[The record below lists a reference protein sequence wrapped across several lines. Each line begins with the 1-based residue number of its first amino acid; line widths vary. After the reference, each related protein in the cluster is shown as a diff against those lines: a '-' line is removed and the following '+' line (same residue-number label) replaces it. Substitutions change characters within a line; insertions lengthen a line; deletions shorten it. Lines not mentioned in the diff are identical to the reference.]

1 MVTYMPEGGGTAADD
16 LEGQIAAW
24 RQYVSRRGAISAL
37 DVNELEDHLRDQ
49 VADLER
55 TGLSPD
61 EAFLVA
67 VKRMGSLDEV
77 SREFAR
83 EHSERLWRQLV
94 LDSAPGDRAEA
105 ASARRDLGV
114 VLGLAVAAALAIKL
128 PALLGMDIDDD
139 PGFYALNLSLFVL
152 PFLAAYFAWKRR
164 MGWSAGLRLVAPPF
178 VVAAIVA
185 NAYPF
190 DDGGSTQILVAIHL
204 PVMLWTA
211 VGVAYLGGRWRSAR
225 PRMDF
230 IRFTG
235 EWVVYYTLIALGGGV
250 LTGLTAAGFTSIGVD
265 VETFLAEWLI
275 PCGAMGAV
283 LVAAWLVEAK
293 QSVVENMAPV
303 LTRVFTPLTTVMLLA
318 FLVATLTSGSLRQV
332 DRNLLILVDLMLVLV
347 FGLLLYATSARDPQ
361 AHAGPFDVLQ
371 VVLVV
376 SALAVDLV
384 MLSAML
390 SRIAEFGASPNKIA
404 ALGLN
409 LVLLVNLAWSARL
422 LAGFLRGR
430 RGVGALEIW
439 QTRYLPVYAAWA
451 AVVVFAFP
459 PVFAFS

>member
-1 MVTYMPEGGGTAADD
+1 MVTLRPEGSGAASN
-16 LEGQIAAW
+16 LQEQIGQW
-24 RQYVSRRGAISAL
+24 RDYLQRRAISSV

-55 TGLSPD
+55 AGLSDD

-67 VKRMGSLDEV
+67 VKRMGGLNEV

-94 LDSAPGDRAEA
+94 LEPGVDGEPKEGRSGYE
-105 ASARRDLGV
+105 LTV
-114 VLGLAVAAALAIKL
+114 VLGLAVGSALAIKV
-128 PALLGMDIDDD
+128 PALAGLDLDDD
-139 PGFYALNLSLFVL
+139 AGFYARNLSLFVL
-152 PFLAAYFAWKRR
+152 PFLAGYFAWKRR
-164 MGWSAGLRLVAPPF
+164 MGWSLSLRLLAPF
-178 VVAAIVA
+178 VLAAVFA

-190 DDGGSTQILVAIHL
+190 AASGSTAVLLAIHL
-204 PVMLWTA
+204 PVVLWIT
-211 VGVAYLGGRWRSAR
+211 VGVAYLAGDWRSHR

-235 EWVVYYTLIALGGGV
+235 EWAVYYALIALGGGV
-250 LTGLTAAGFTSIGVD
+250 LTGLTAAGFRALGVD
-265 VETFLAEWLI
+265 VEEFIGQWLL

-318 FLVATLTSGSLRQV
+318 LLVATVATGNVVEV
-332 DRNLLILVDLMLVLV
+332 DRNLLILVDAILVLV
-347 FGLLLYATSARDPQ
+347 FGLLLYAISARDPQ
-361 AHAGPFDVLQ
+361 APPGNFDRLQ
-371 VVLVV
+371 LLLVI
-376 SALAVDLV
+376 SALAVDLL
-384 MLSAML
+384 MLTAMV

-409 LVLLVNLAWSARL
+409 LVLLANLAWSAWL
-422 LAGFLRGR
+422 SLGFLRR
-430 RGVGALEIW
+430 RSPFTSMEDW

-451 AVVVFAFP
+451 ALVAAVFP
-459 PVFAFS
+459 PVFGFA

>member
-1 MVTYMPEGGGTAADD
+1 MVTFRPEGSGAAS
-16 LEGQIAAW
+16 LEEQIGQW
-24 RQYVSRRGAISAL
+24 RDYLQRHRAIRSV

-55 TGLSPD
+55 VGLSED

-94 LDSAPGDRAEA
+94 LDPGVDGAPKEGRSGYELA
-105 ASARRDLGV
+105 V
-114 VLGLAVAAALAIKL
+114 VLGLAVASALAIKV
-128 PALLGMDIDDD
+128 PALAGLDLDDD
-139 PGFYALNLSLFVL
+139 GGFYARNLSLFVL
-152 PFLAAYFAWKRR
+152 PFLACYFAWKRE
-164 MGWSAGLRLVAPPF
+164 MGWSASLRLLAPPF
-178 VVAAIVA
+178 VLGAVFA
-185 NAYPF
+185 NVYPF
-190 DDGGSTQILVAIHL
+190 AVSGSTVALLAIHL
-204 PVMLWTA
+204 PIVLWIT
-211 VGVAYLGGRWRSAR
+211 VGVAYLGGDWRSHR

-235 EWVVYYTLIALGGGV
+235 EWAVYYTLIALGGAV
-250 LTGLTAAGFTSIGVD
+250 LTGLTAAGFRALDVD
-265 VETFLAEWLI
+265 VEVFIEQWLV

-318 FLVATLTSGSLRQV
+318 LLVATVATGSVVAV
-332 DRNLLILVDLMLVLV
+332 DRDLLILVDMILVLV
-347 FGLLLYATSARDPQ
+347 VGLLLYAISARDPQ
-361 AHAGPFDVLQ
+361 APPGNFDRLQ
-371 VVLVV
+371 LLLVV
-376 SALAVDLV
+376 SALAVDVL

-390 SRIAEFGASPNKIA
+390 GRIAEFGASPNKIA

-409 LVLLVNLAWSARL
+409 LVLLANLAWSAWL
-422 LAGFLRGR
+422 SLGFLRGR
-430 RGVGALEIW
+430 RPFTSMEDW

-451 AVVVFAFP
+451 ALVVAVFP
-459 PVFAFS
+459 PVFGFA